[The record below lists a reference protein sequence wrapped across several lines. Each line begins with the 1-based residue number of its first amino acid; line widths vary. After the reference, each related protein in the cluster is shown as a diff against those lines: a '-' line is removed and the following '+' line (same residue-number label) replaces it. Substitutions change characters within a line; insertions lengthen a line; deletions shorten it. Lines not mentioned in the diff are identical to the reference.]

1 MEIKEEKDKNSKQ
14 TKKREKPVKYLWNL
28 LIVTGLLIACSIIML
43 LLLYYCKISKSSA
56 KQYILG
62 FILKLI
68 ENMPRWINHTF
79 QKTIS

>member
-56 KQYILG
+56 K
-62 FILKLI
+62 
-68 ENMPRWINHTF
+68 
-79 QKTIS
+79 